1 MVSKANTPAIKWL
14 QANGLAFELLPYA
27 YVERGG
33 ASHSAKVLGLAAA
46 SVVKTLI
53 MQDEAGKPLV
63 VLMHGNQDVAT
74 KALATKALAKAIGRK
89 LVQPCLP
96 EVANKHSGYLVGGT
110 SPFGLRKDMPVFVE
124 ATVLELPVMAINAG
138 QRGLL
143 VRLPPKPC
151 LTLLGAVPVS
161 CAQARNSA

>member
-1 MVSKANTPAIKWL
+1 MASKANTPAIKWL
-14 QANGLAFELLPYA
+14 QANGLAFELLPYV

-33 ASHSAKVLGLAAA
+33 ASHSAKVLGLEPA

-63 VLMHGNQDVAT
+63 VLMHGNQDV
-74 KALATKALAKAIGRK
+74 ATKALAKAIGRK

-124 ATVLELPVMAINAG
+124 ATVLELPLMAINAG

-143 VRLPPKPC
+143 VRLSPMPC

-161 CAQARNSA
+161 CAQARKSA

>member
-1 MVSKANTPAIKWL
+1 MASKANTPAIKWL
-14 QANGLAFELLPYA
+14 QANGLTFELLPYA

-33 ASHSAKVLGLAAA
+33 ASHSAQVLGLEPA

-74 KALATKALAKAIGRK
+74 KVLAKAIGRK

-124 ATVLELPVMAINAG
+124 ATVRELPVMAINAG

-143 VRLPPKPC
+143 VRLPPEPC
-151 LTLLGAVPVS
+151 LTLLGAVAVS
-161 CAQARNSA
+161 CAQARKSA